1 MAHHRT
7 LWHRSLMAHPSPGCA
22 HWEEWR
28 SCGRALWEPRDGSE
42 AGNIGGSATI
52 IASSGG
58 ISSGMLY
65 DKEIPLEGPDSVI
78 GRSIIVHGIGYD
90 EGPKRWSAR
99 SAQCVIGRARPR
111 TSYKF
116 ATPTEA
122 LSGVIQSGSQG
133 GTTAPRQPQSSSGT
147 GVLIGYMAKYPSY
160 SGGLVSG
167 VVRTSETHW
176 HLS

>member
-1 MAHHRT
+1 
-7 LWHRSLMAHPSPGCA
+7 
-22 HWEEWR
+22 
-28 SCGRALWEPRDGSE
+28 
-42 AGNIGGSATI
+42 
-52 IASSGG
+52 
-58 ISSGMLY
+58 MLY

-122 LSGVIQSGSQG
+122 LNGVIQSGSQG

-160 SGGLVSG
+160 SGGLVVSG
-167 VVRTSETHW
+167 VVWTSETATGSISLNFEMDGLEAGVAGGIHIHTGTSCSTPGGHFW
-176 HLS
+176 STEKAEAMTLGQLSSTNP